1 MIPDSVSSVKTVGWI
16 GVARKGMQAIDR
28 SIDRSPLPANL
39 FCFESISNPSLPRD
53 DVRSFPFPR
62 YTPKEQFSIFLFSIF
77 LEKSSGKRKRERG
90 SIWSGAKPIN
100 FPRQRRIKRPI
111 LLLGL
116 GFERNLLE
124 TISRP
129 VPRQAV
135 FNFSSPFSK
144 TDTILGDRTLGPSP
158 SLPVG

>member
-1 MIPDSVSSVKTVGWI
+1 MTYI
-16 GVARKGMQAIDR
+16 
-28 SIDRSPLPANL
+28 RSP
-39 FCFESISNPSLPRD
+39 SLDTRPRNN
-53 DVRSFPFPR
+53 SQSSYFPF
-62 YTPKEQFSIFLFSIF
+62 
-77 LEKSSGKRKRERG
+77 SSRNPRERERERE

-144 TDTILGDRTLGPSP
+144 TDTILGDRTLGLLPP
-158 SLPVG
+158 SLPPRRIVKTAPPTSRGSRARYLTLPLLSSLPRNGSLG